1 MNRETNQYMV
11 VTGTYWAFTITDG
24 ALRMLV
30 LLFFYE
36 QGYSPMEIALL
47 FLLYE
52 FFGVVTNL
60 VGGWIGARI
69 GLNFTTRIGIIL
81 QIMALG
87 MLTADADWL
96 TVPYVMAAQA
106 ISGIAKDLNK
116 MSAKSAIKLLMP
128 EQHQQGKLYKW
139 VAILTGSKNALKG
152 GGFFIG
158 AALLSWIGFHY
169 ALVSMMIALAVALI
183 INIVCLRQKEGRGKN
198 KPKFSQL
205 FSKSRSVNILSAA
218 RLCLF
223 GARDVWFVVAIPVYF
238 QAVFHLTH
246 TQIGAFMAAWII
258 GYGCIQS
265 IVPSITGNK
274 HSKVP
279 DGRSAFIW
287 AIPLVFVPFGIAMS
301 LPCEISFL
309 SREWLLIIGLSLFGV
324 FFAINSS
331 VHSFL
336 ILAYSKSEGVSLDVG
351 FYYMANALG
360 RLIGTVLSGTLYQF
374 YALKGCLFASSA
386 FLLSTVIISIF
397 LPKSSNQIA
406 LEKGQIS

>member
-1 MNRETNQYMV
+1 MNRESKQYMV

-36 QGYSPMEIALL
+36 QGYSPIEIASL

-52 FFGVVTNL
+52 LFGVVTNL

-87 MLTADADWL
+87 MLTAEAGWL
-96 TVPYVMAAQA
+96 TVPYVMIAQA
-106 ISGIAKDLNK
+106 ISGVAKDLNK
-116 MSAKSAIKLLMP
+116 MSAKCAIKILMP
-128 EQHQQGKLYKW
+128 EQHQHGKLYKW
-139 VAILTGSKNALKG
+139 VAVLTGSKNALKG
-152 GGFFIG
+152 GGFFLG
-158 AALLSWIGFHY
+158 AALLSWIGFYY
-169 ALVSMMIALAVALI
+169 ALLSMMIVLAVALI
-183 INIVCLRQKEGRGKN
+183 INIVCLNQQKEKTKN

-238 QAVFHLTH
+238 QAVLHWSH
-246 TQIGAFMAAWII
+246 TQVGAFMAAWII

-265 IVPSITGNK
+265 VVPSITGNK

-279 DGRSAFIW
+279 DGRIALIW
-287 AIPLVFVPFGIAMS
+287 AIPLIIVPFSIAMS
-301 LPCEISFL
+301 LPYEISFM
-309 SREWLLIIGLSLFGV
+309 SREWLLIIGLSIFGV
-324 FFAINSS
+324 LFAINSS

-360 RLIGTVLSGTLYQF
+360 RLIGTILSGTLYQY
-374 YALKGCLFASSA
+374 YALEGCLFISSV
-386 FLLSTVIISIF
+386 FLLLTVIISIY
-397 LPKSSNQIA
+397 LPKSSNHINLVKRQM
-406 LEKGQIS
+406 Q

>member
-1 MNRETNQYMV
+1 MSRESQQYMV
-11 VTGTYWAFTITDG
+11 VTGTYWVFTITDG

-36 QGYSPMEIALL
+36 QGFSPMEIASL

-52 FFGVVTNL
+52 FFGVITNL
-60 VGGWIGARI
+60 IGGWIGARI

-87 MLTADADWL
+87 MLAADAGWL
-96 TVPYVMAAQA
+96 TVPYVMIAQA

-128 EQHQQGKLYKW
+128 EQHQQEKLYKW
-139 VAILTGSKNALKG
+139 VAASTGSKNALKG
-152 GGFFIG
+152 GGFFLG
-158 AALLSWIGFHY
+158 AALLSGIGFYY
-169 ALVSMMIALAVALI
+169 ALVSMMIVLAVALI
-183 INIVCLRQKEGRGKN
+183 INIVCLNQQKEKTKN

-238 QAVFHLTH
+238 QAVFHWSH
-246 TQIGAFMAAWII
+246 TQVGTFMAAWII

-265 IVPSITGNK
+265 VVPSITGNK

-279 DGRSAFIW
+279 DGRIALIW
-287 AIPLVFVPFGIAMS
+287 AIPLTFVPFGMAMS
-301 LPCEISFL
+301 LPYEISFL
-309 SREWLLIIGLSLFGV
+309 SRKWLLIIGLSAFGV
-324 FFAINSS
+324 LFAINSS

-360 RLIGTVLSGTLYQF
+360 RLIGTVLSGTLYQY
-374 YALKGCLFASSA
+374 YALEGCLFMSSI
-386 FLLSTVIISIF
+386 FLLLTVIISIY
-397 LPKSSNQIA
+397 LPKSSNHINLVKRQM
-406 LEKGQIS
+406 Q

>member
-1 MNRETNQYMV
+1 MNRESKQYTV
-11 VTGTYWAFTITDG
+11 ITGTYWAFTITDG

-36 QGYSPMEIALL
+36 QGYSPMEIASL

-69 GLNFTTRIGIIL
+69 GLNYTARIGIIL

-87 MLTADADWL
+87 MLTAEAGWL
-96 TVPYVMAAQA
+96 TVPYVMIAQA

-128 EQHQQGKLYKW
+128 EQHQQGRLYKW
-139 VAILTGSKNALKG
+139 VAVLTGSKNALKG
-152 GGFFIG
+152 GGFFLG
-158 AALLSWIGFHY
+158 AALLSCIGFYY
-169 ALVSMMIALAVALI
+169 ALVSMMIVLAIAFV
-183 INIVCLRQKEGRGKN
+183 INIVCLNQQEGRTKN
-198 KPKFSQL
+198 RPKFSHL
-205 FSKSRSVNILSAA
+205 LSKSRSVNILSAA

-223 GARDVWFVVAIPVYF
+223 GARDVWFVVAIPVYL
-238 QAVFHLTH
+238 QAVFHWTH
-246 TQIGAFMAAWII
+246 TQVGTFMAAWII

-265 IVPSITGNK
+265 VAPSITGNK
-274 HSKVP
+274 RSKIP
-279 DGRSAFIW
+279 DGRIALMW
-287 AIPLVFVPFGIAMS
+287 AIPLTFVPFGIAMS
-301 LPCEISFL
+301 LPHELSFL
-309 SREWLLIIGLSLFGV
+309 NREWLLIIGLSIFGV
-324 FFAINSS
+324 LFAINSS

-360 RLIGTVLSGTLYQF
+360 RLIGTVLSGTLYQY
-374 YALKGCLFASSA
+374 YALEGCLFISSLFI
-386 FLLSTVIISIF
+386 FLTVIISIF
-397 LPKSSNQIA
+397 LPKSRNQ
-406 LEKGQIS
+406 LDNR

>member
-1 MNRETNQYMV
+1 MNRESKQYTV
-11 VTGTYWAFTITDG
+11 ITGTYWAFTITDG

-60 VGGWIGARI
+60 VGGWIGARV
-69 GLNFTTRIGIIL
+69 GLNFTARIGIIL
-81 QIMALG
+81 QIIALG
-87 MLTADADWL
+87 MLTVEAGWL
-96 TVPYVMAAQA
+96 TVPYVMIAQA

-128 EQHQQGKLYKW
+128 EQHQHGKLYKW
-139 VAILTGSKNALKG
+139 VAVLTGSKNALKG
-152 GGFFIG
+152 AGFFLG
-158 AALLSWIGFHY
+158 AALLSWIGFY
-169 ALVSMMIALAVALI
+169 CALVFMMIVLAVTLI
-183 INIVCLRQKEGRGKN
+183 INMVCLNQQKGRTKN
-198 KPKFSQL
+198 RPKFSHL

-238 QAVFHLTH
+238 QAVFHWTH
-246 TQIGAFMAAWII
+246 TQVGTFMAAWII

-265 IVPSITGNK
+265 VAPSITGNNR
-274 HSKVP
+274 SKVP
-279 DGRSAFIW
+279 DGRSALKW
-287 AIPLVFVPFGIAMS
+287 AIPLTFVPFGIAMF
-301 LPCEISFL
+301 LPYEISL
-309 SREWLLIIGLSLFGV
+309 MKREWLLIIGLSIFGIL
-324 FFAINSS
+324 FAINSS

-336 ILAYSKSEGVSLDVG
+336 ILVYSKSEGVSLDVG

-360 RLIGTVLSGTLYQF
+360 RLIGTVLSGALYQY
-374 YALKGCLFASSA
+374 YALEGCLFMSTI
-386 FLLSTVIISIF
+386 FLILTVTISIF
-397 LPKSSNQIA
+397 LPK
-406 LEKGQIS
+406 

>member
-1 MNRETNQYMV
+1 MNQESKQYMV
-11 VTGTYWAFTITDG
+11 ITGSYWVFTITDG

-36 QGYSPMEIALL
+36 QGYSPMQIASL

-60 VGGWIGARI
+60 VGGWIGARV
-69 GLNFTTRIGIIL
+69 GLNFTARIGIIL
-81 QIMALG
+81 QILALG
-87 MLTADADWL
+87 MLTVEAGWL
-96 TVPYVMAAQA
+96 TVPYVMIAQA

-116 MSAKSAIKLLMP
+116 MSAKSAIKLLIP

-139 VAILTGSKNALKG
+139 VALLTGSKNALKG
-152 GGFFIG
+152 AGFFVG
-158 AALLSWIGFHY
+158 AALLSGIGFYY
-169 ALVSMMIALAVALI
+169 ALLSMMIVLVVILI
-183 INIVCLRQKEGRGKN
+183 INIICLNQQKGKS
-198 KPKFSQL
+198 KSKLKFSQL

-238 QAVFHLTH
+238 QAVFHWTH
-246 TQIGAFMAAWII
+246 VQVGSFMAAWII

-265 IVPSITGNK
+265 VVPSITGKK

-279 DGRSAFIW
+279 DGKVALIW
-287 AIPLVFVPFGIAMS
+287 AIPLTFVPFAIAMF

-324 FFAINSS
+324 LFAINSS

-360 RLIGTVLSGTLYQF
+360 RLIGTVLSGTLYQY
-374 YALKGCLFASSA
+374 YALEGCLFISSA
-386 FLLSTVIISIF
+386 FLLLTVIISIF
-397 LPKSSNQIA
+397 LPKSANQSIA
-406 LEKGQIS
+406 KSA

>member
-1 MNRETNQYMV
+1 MNRESKQYTV
-11 VTGTYWAFTITDG
+11 ITGTYWAFTITDG

-60 VGGWIGARI
+60 VGGWIGARV
-69 GLNFTTRIGIIL
+69 GLNFTARIGIIL
-81 QIMALG
+81 QIIALG
-87 MLTADADWL
+87 MLTVEAGWL
-96 TVPYVMAAQA
+96 TVPYVMIAQA

-128 EQHQQGKLYKW
+128 EQHQHGKLYKW
-139 VAILTGSKNALKG
+139 VAVLTGSKNALKG
-152 GGFFIG
+152 GGFFLG
-158 AALLSWIGFHY
+158 AALLSWIGFY
-169 ALVSMMIALAVALI
+169 CALVFMMIILAIALI
-183 INIVCLRQKEGRGKN
+183 INMVCLNQQKGRTKN
-198 KPKFSQL
+198 RPKFSHL

-238 QAVFHLTH
+238 QAVFHWTH
-246 TQIGAFMAAWII
+246 TQVGTFMAAWII

-265 IVPSITGNK
+265 VAPSITGNNR
-274 HSKVP
+274 SKVP
-279 DGRSAFIW
+279 DGSIALKW
-287 AIPLVFVPFGIAMS
+287 AIPLTFVPFGIAMF
-301 LPCEISFL
+301 LPYEISL
-309 SREWLLIIGLSLFGV
+309 MKREWLLIIGLSIFGIL
-324 FFAINSS
+324 FAINSS

-360 RLIGTVLSGTLYQF
+360 RLIGTVLSGALYQY
-374 YALKGCLFASSA
+374 YALEGCLFMSTI
-386 FLLSTVIISIF
+386 FLILTVTISIF
-397 LPKSSNQIA
+397 LPKSSNH
-406 LEKGQIS
+406 LDNR